1 MKKII
6 FLFSFIACFF
16 ALSATVQAQSWPFGK
31 ADFQSVE
38 IAADSSI
45 SVDVTNRLTYV
56 TVSDTVN
63 NNVTVHLDVG
73 KLQKG
78 AFLYVQLLNGAV
90 AKTVTWGD
98 KINGPVLTG
107 TVNKTKICGFLWD
120 GTVFRKISEALY
132 D

>member
-1 MKKII
+1 MKSKI
-6 FLFSFIACFF
+6 LFSFLLALAGFF
-16 ALSATVQAQSWPFGK
+16 TAEAQSWPFGK
-31 ADFQSVE
+31 ADYQTAT
-38 IAADSSI
+38 IAVDS
-45 SVDVTNRLTYV
+45 
-56 TVSDTVN
+56 TVSADIDNRMTYLTLPTIN
-63 NNVTVHLDVG
+63 NNITVHLDVD

-78 AFLYVQLLNGAV
+78 AFLYVELPNGAV

-120 GTVFRKISEALY
+120 GTVFRKVSEALY